1 MSGIMPGICTTAP
14 GGPEHPDQEGPCPVG
29 ETQLKLRRIQH
40 KALYKET
47 FLQDYL
53 NEA

>member
-1 MSGIMPGICTTAP
+1 MSGTMPGICTTAP
-14 GGPEHPDQEGPCPVG
+14 GEPDQEGPCPVG
-29 ETQLKLRRIQH
+29 ETQLNLRLMQH
-40 KALYKET
+40 KAFYKEK